1 MQRSLAWR
9 KVESRF
15 MDMEISWRH
24 QDQARHIVWQRYL
37 QLSMLAEV
45 SGFLA
50 FFQMIV
56 LYEQPLPSPADARL
70 EPVVLCLW
78 GVLSISVA
86 CAAVCCMFLCALM
99 SLSMLARG
107 AADGLEHVQ
116 QWGAEAQASP
126 HSPERDRERR
136 ELHLWDSP
144 MAAVSVRSSL
154 TRETLP
160 SVSSASLE
168 RTHSSV
174 RIEVPQAPELS
185 QQEVR
190 SLHAPPYV
198 PHSAAFH
205 RVTNPDG
212 KLLTKEHADA
222 MWDTNFRDRFQRTQ
236 SLILR
241 VLLPAFF
248 INLCLAAYVKLYTW
262 PWACWTSVAL
272 IIVLCVWW
280 AGGILPD
287 EQIQFTLSVKKLC
300 GFRGYEGAAKE
311 EEVVEEKE
319 KVSVQRPPRTERRG
333 GR

>member
-9 KVESRF
+9 EVESRF
-15 MDMEISWRH
+15 MDVEISWRH
-24 QDQARHIVWQRYL
+24 QDQARHVVWQRYL

-56 LYEQPLPSPADARL
+56 LYEQPLPSPADVYL
-70 EPVVLCLW
+70 EPAVLCLW

-86 CAAVCCMFLCALM
+86 CAAICCMFLSALM

-126 HSPERDRERR
+126 HSPARDRESR

-144 MAAVSVRSSL
+144 MAAVSVRSAL
-154 TRETLP
+154 THLSRA
-160 SVSSASLE
+160 SSE

-174 RIEVPQAPELS
+174 RFEVPQAPELS

-190 SLHAPPYV
+190 SLSAPPYA

-205 RVTNPDG
+205 PVTKPDG

-222 MWDTNFRDRFQRTQ
+222 MWDTIFRDRFQRMQ

-241 VLLPAFF
+241 VLLPSFF
-248 INLCLAAYVKLYTW
+248 INLCLAAYVKLYAW
-262 PWACWTSVAL
+262 PWARWTSMAL
-272 IIVLCVWW
+272 ITVLCLWW
-280 AGGILPD
+280 AGICRD
-287 EQIQFTLSVKKLC
+287 AQIQVTVSVKKLC
-300 GFRGYEGAAKE
+300 GVRGHEGASKE
-311 EEVVEEKE
+311 EEVEEE
-319 KVSVQRPPRTERRG
+319 DKVG
-333 GR
+333 

>member
-9 KVESRF
+9 EVESRF

-24 QDQARHIVWQRYL
+24 QDQARHVVWQRYL

-45 SGFLA
+45 SGFLS

-56 LYEQPLPSPADARL
+56 LYEQPLPSPADASL
-70 EPVVLCLW
+70 EPAVLCLW

-86 CAAVCCMFLCALM
+86 CAAICCMFLSALM

-107 AADGLEHVQ
+107 AADRLEHVQ
-116 QWGAEAQASP
+116 QWAAEAQTTP
-126 HSPERDRERR
+126 HSPAWDRDSR

-144 MAAVSVRSSL
+144 MAAESVRS
-154 TRETLP
+154 LP
-160 SVSSASLE
+160 TVSSEFTRE

-174 RIEVPQAPELS
+174 RTEVPHAPELS

-190 SLHAPPYV
+190 SLCAPPYA
-198 PHSAAFH
+198 PPIAAFH
-205 RVTNPDG
+205 PITKPDG
-212 KLLTKEHADA
+212 RVLTKEHADA
-222 MWDTNFRDRFQRTQ
+222 MWDTIFRDRFQRMQ

-262 PWACWTSVAL
+262 PWARWTSMAL
-272 IIVLCVWW
+272 ITMLCMWW
-280 AGGILPD
+280 AGIWRD
-287 EQIQFTLSVKKLC
+287 AHIQVTV
-300 GFRGYEGAAKE
+300 RVGATKE
-311 EEVVEEKE
+311 EEEEEEEEE
-319 KVSVQRPPRTERRG
+319 KVSVQREPRTER
-333 GR
+333 GRR